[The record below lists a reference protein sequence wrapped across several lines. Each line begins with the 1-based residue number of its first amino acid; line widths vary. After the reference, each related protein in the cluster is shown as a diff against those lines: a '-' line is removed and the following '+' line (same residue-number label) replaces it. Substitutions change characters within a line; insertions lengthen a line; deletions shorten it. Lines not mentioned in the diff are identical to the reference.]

1 MISKVFHQS
10 SIRSRTENRELNP
23 QMITMILVMFYSQ
36 TQSTGSKLG
45 HLRINSESQAACNS
59 PVVALVDNEDVEIQ
73 VQKTPDEG
81 IL

>member
-1 MISKVFHQS
+1 MMSKVFHQS
-10 SIRSRTENRELNP
+10 SICSRTENRELNP
-23 QMITMILVMFYSQ
+23 QMITMNLVMFFSQ

-45 HLRINSESQAACNS
+45 HLHIISESQAACNS

-73 VQKTPDEG
+73 DQKTSDEV

>member
-1 MISKVFHQS
+1 
-10 SIRSRTENRELNP
+10 
-23 QMITMILVMFYSQ
+23 MFDSQ
-36 TQSTGSKLG
+36 TQSTESKLD
-45 HLRINSESQAACNS
+45 HLRIISESQAACNS